1 MIGACVGFIST
12 VALDVL
18 TTILLRSFVIGD
30 GIMSTIDFEIDIQ
43 KKSDPN
49 GDRVVVT
56 YNGKF
61 LPYRKW

>member
-1 MIGACVGFIST
+1 MTHCVWADNDTPGDLVGFS
-12 VALDVL
+12 
-18 TTILLRSFVIGD
+18 
-30 GIMSTIDFEIDIQ
+30 IDKIE
-43 KKSDPN
+43 DPK